1 MTKVLGKKDKDIKKS
16 EKNNSVQ
23 MGAKIANQINSIQ
36 QSNMLLTYTCVITQ
50 NAGVTNINLG

>member
-1 MTKVLGKKDKDIKKS
+1 MTKVLEKKDEDVKKN
-16 EKNNSVQ
+16 EKSNGVQ

-50 NAGVTNINLG
+50 SAGVTNINLG